1 MIIVKKKAKI
11 VFYCTNC
18 GYESL
23 KWLGKCPD
31 CDSWNTFTEEEKI
44 STKNPLP
51 READLPEKIG
61 KISIKKEMRISS
73 GFPEVDRVLGG
84 GFIEGELILLS
95 GEPGIGKSTLV
106 LQIAKNLGGDWKV
119 LYCSGEESKEQIK
132 YRGNRLGI
140 SDQEILVSAENNFEN
155 ITKII
160 DKEKPN
166 FLIID
171 SIQTIFTSDVDSA
184 PGTISQAREISGKL
198 LKFAKTTGVI
208 VIIVGHI
215 TKDGGI
221 AGPKLLEHMV
231 DVVLYFEGEKYYH
244 YRSLRSYKNRFGSS
258 SEIGIFEMLSD
269 GLKEVPNPSKFLL
282 QERAGNS
289 SGSVI
294 TAIFE
299 GSRSILLEVQA
310 LVSDSKFNQG
320 RRVTTGYDYNRINMI
335 IAVIEKK
342 LGIHLSDSDIYVNIA
357 GGFKVAEPA
366 VDLAIAMAIVSS
378 YRNRSIDQDMFV
390 IGELGLSGEVRS
402 VANLEKRIK
411 EGQKMGFSK
420 VIIPF
425 NNKSTFKDGDIK
437 LHKVKNVEDAML
449 FIDS

>member
-1 MIIVKKKAKI
+1 MIIVKKKSKV

-31 CDSWNTFTEEEKI
+31 CNAWNSFAEEEKI
-44 STKNPLP
+44 TTKMPLP
-51 READLPEKIG
+51 REAAAPEKIG
-61 KISIKKEMRISS
+61 EITIKKEMRVSS

-84 GFIEGELILLS
+84 GFIAGELILLS

-106 LQIAKNLGGDWKV
+106 LQIARNLGEEYKV

-140 SDQEILVSAENNFEN
+140 TNQEILISAENNFEN
-155 ITKII
+155 ITKIVE
-160 DKEKPN
+160 KENPE

-171 SIQTIFTSDVDSA
+171 SIQTMYTSDVDSA

-198 LKFAKTTGVI
+198 LKLAKNSGMTVM
-208 VIIVGHI
+208 IVGHI

-231 DVVLYFEGEKYYH
+231 DVVLYFEGEKYYQ

-258 SEIGIFEMLSD
+258 SEIGIFEMVNE

-282 QERAGNS
+282 QERAENAP
-289 SGSVI
+289 GSVI

-299 GSRSILLEVQA
+299 GSRAILLEIQA
-310 LVSDSKFNQG
+310 LVSESHYNQG

-335 IAVIEKK
+335 IAVLEKK
-342 LGIHLSDSDIYVNIA
+342 LGVHLSGSDIYVNIV
-357 GGFKVAEPA
+357 GGIKIAEPA

-378 YRNRSIDQDMFV
+378 YRNKSIDQDMIV
-390 IGELGLSGEVRS
+390 LGEIGLSGEVRS
-402 VANLEKRIK
+402 VSNLEKRIK
-411 EGQKMGFSK
+411 EGEKMGFAK
-420 VIIPF
+420 ALVPF
-425 NNKSTFKDGDIK
+425 NNKSTHNEGNIK
-437 LHKVKNVEDAML
+437 LHKVKNIGDGIL
-449 FIDS
+449 FINS

>member
-1 MIIVKKKAKI
+1 MIIVKKKSKV

-31 CDSWNTFTEEEKI
+31 CNAWNSFAEEEKI
-44 STKNPLP
+44 TTKMPLP
-51 READLPEKIG
+51 REAAAPEKIG
-61 KISIKKEMRISS
+61 EITIKKEMRVSS

-84 GFIEGELILLS
+84 GFIAGELILLS

-106 LQIAKNLGGDWKV
+106 LQIAKNLGEEYKV

-140 SDQEILVSAENNFEN
+140 TNQEILISAENNFEN
-155 ITKII
+155 ITKIVE
-160 DKEKPN
+160 KENPE

-171 SIQTIFTSDVDSA
+171 SIQTMYTSDVDSA

-198 LKFAKTTGVI
+198 LKLAKNSGMTVM
-208 VIIVGHI
+208 IVGHI

-231 DVVLYFEGEKYYH
+231 DVVLYFEGEKYYQ

-258 SEIGIFEMLSD
+258 SEIGIFEMVNE

-282 QERAGNS
+282 QERAENAP
-289 SGSVI
+289 GSVI

-299 GSRSILLEVQA
+299 GSRAILLEIQA
-310 LVSDSKFNQG
+310 LVSESHYNQG

-335 IAVIEKK
+335 IAVLEKK
-342 LGIHLSDSDIYVNIA
+342 LGVHLSGSDIYVNIV
-357 GGFKVAEPA
+357 GGIKIAEPA

-378 YRNRSIDQDMFV
+378 YRNKSIDQDMIV
-390 IGELGLSGEVRS
+390 LGEIGLSGEVRS
-402 VANLEKRIK
+402 VSNLEKRIK
-411 EGQKMGFSK
+411 EGEKMGFAK
-420 VIIPF
+420 ALVPF
-425 NNKSTFKDGDIK
+425 NNKSTYNEGNIK
-437 LHKVKNVEDAML
+437 LHKVKNIGDGIL
-449 FIDS
+449 FINS

>member
-1 MIIVKKKAKI
+1 MIIVKKKSKV

-31 CDSWNTFTEEEKI
+31 CNAWNSFAEEEKI
-44 STKNPLP
+44 TTKMPLP
-51 READLPEKIG
+51 REAAAPEKIG
-61 KISIKKEMRISS
+61 EITIKKEMRVSS

-84 GFIEGELILLS
+84 GFIAGELILLS

-106 LQIAKNLGGDWKV
+106 LQIARNLGEEYKV

-140 SDQEILVSAENNFEN
+140 TNQEILISAENNFEN
-155 ITKII
+155 ITKIVE
-160 DKEKPN
+160 KENPE

-171 SIQTIFTSDVDSA
+171 SIQTMYTSDVDSA

-198 LKFAKTTGVI
+198 LKLAKNSGMTVM
-208 VIIVGHI
+208 IVGHI

-231 DVVLYFEGEKYYH
+231 DVVLYFEGEKYYQ
-244 YRSLRSYKNRFGSS
+244 YRSLQNKKNRFGSS
-258 SEIGIFEMLSD
+258 SEIGIFEMVNE

-282 QERAGNS
+282 QERAENAP
-289 SGSVI
+289 GSVI

-299 GSRSILLEVQA
+299 GSRAILLEIQA
-310 LVSDSKFNQG
+310 LVSESHYNQG

-335 IAVIEKK
+335 IAVLEKK
-342 LGIHLSDSDIYVNIA
+342 LGVHLSGSDIYVNIV
-357 GGFKVAEPA
+357 GGIKIAEPA

-378 YRNRSIDQDMFV
+378 YRNKSIDQDMIV
-390 IGELGLSGEVRS
+390 LGEIGLSGEVRS
-402 VANLEKRIK
+402 VSNLEKRIK
-411 EGQKMGFSK
+411 EGEKMGFAK
-420 VIIPF
+420 ALVPF
-425 NNKSTFKDGDIK
+425 NNKSTHNEGNIK
-437 LHKVKNVEDAML
+437 LHKVKNIGDGIL
-449 FIDS
+449 FINS

>member
-1 MIIVKKKAKI
+1 VIIVKKKSKV

-31 CDSWNTFTEEEKI
+31 CNTWNSFAEEEKI

-51 READLPEKIG
+51 KEAKAPEKIG
-61 KISIKKEMRISS
+61 EITIKKEMRVTS

-84 GFIEGELILLS
+84 GFIAGELILLS

-106 LQIAKNLGGDWKV
+106 LQIAKNLGEEYKV

-140 SDQEILVSAENNFEN
+140 SNQDILVSAENNFEN
-155 ITKII
+155 ITKIV
-160 DKEKPN
+160 ERENPE
-166 FLIID
+166 FLIVD
-171 SIQTIFTSDVDSA
+171 SIQTMYTSDIDSA
-184 PGTISQAREISGKL
+184 PGTVGQAREISGKL
-198 LKFAKTTGVI
+198 LKLAKNLGIT
-208 VIIVGHI
+208 VIIIGHI

-231 DVVLYFEGEKYYH
+231 DVVLYFEGEKYYQ

-258 SEIGIFEMLSD
+258 SEIGIFEMVNE

-282 QERAGNS
+282 QERAGNAP
-289 SGSVI
+289 GSVI

-310 LVSDSKFNQG
+310 LVSESHYNQG

-335 IAVIEKK
+335 IAVLEKK
-342 LGIHLSDSDIYVNIA
+342 LGIHLSGSDIYVNIV
-357 GGFKVAEPA
+357 GGIKVAEPA
-366 VDLAIAMAIVSS
+366 VDLAIAMAVVSS
-378 YRNRSIDQDMFV
+378 YRNKSIDQDM
-390 IGELGLSGEVRS
+390 ILLGEIGLSGEVRS
-402 VANLEKRIK
+402 VSNLEKRIK
-411 EGQKMGFSK
+411 EAEKMGFAK
-420 VIIPF
+420 AIVPY
-425 NNKSTFKDGDIK
+425 NNKSQENEKGIK
-437 LHKVKNVEDAML
+437 LHKVKNIEDGML
-449 FIDS
+449 FINS

>member
-1 MIIVKKKAKI
+1 VIIVKKKSKV

-31 CDSWNTFTEEEKI
+31 CNAWNSFAEEEKI
-44 STKNPLP
+44 TTKMPLP
-51 READLPEKIG
+51 REAAAPEKIG
-61 KISIKKEMRISS
+61 EITIKKEMRVSS

-84 GFIEGELILLS
+84 GFIAGELILLS

-106 LQIAKNLGGDWKV
+106 LQIARNLGEEYKV

-140 SDQEILVSAENNFEN
+140 TNQEILISAENNFEN
-155 ITKII
+155 ITKIVE
-160 DKEKPN
+160 KENPE

-171 SIQTIFTSDVDSA
+171 SIQTMYTSDVDSA

-198 LKFAKTTGVI
+198 LKLAKNSGMTVM
-208 VIIVGHI
+208 IVGHI

-231 DVVLYFEGEKYYH
+231 DVVLYFEGEKYYQ

-258 SEIGIFEMLSD
+258 SEIGIFEMVNE

-282 QERAGNS
+282 QERAENAP
-289 SGSVI
+289 GSVI

-299 GSRSILLEVQA
+299 GSRAILLEIQA
-310 LVSDSKFNQG
+310 LVSESHYNQG

-335 IAVIEKK
+335 IAVLEKK
-342 LGIHLSDSDIYVNIA
+342 LGVHLSGSDIYVNIV
-357 GGFKVAEPA
+357 GGIKIAEPA

-378 YRNRSIDQDMFV
+378 YRNKSIDQDMIV
-390 IGELGLSGEVRS
+390 LGEIGLSGEVRS
-402 VANLEKRIK
+402 VSNLEKRIK
-411 EGQKMGFSK
+411 EGEKMGFAK
-420 VIIPF
+420 ALVPF
-425 NNKSTFKDGDIK
+425 NNKSTHNEGDIK
-437 LHKVKNVEDAML
+437 LHKVKNIGDGIL
-449 FIDS
+449 FINS

>member
-1 MIIVKKKAKI
+1 VIIVKKKSKV

-31 CDSWNTFTEEEKI
+31 CNAWNSFAEEEKI
-44 STKNPLP
+44 TTKMPLP
-51 READLPEKIG
+51 REAAAPEKIG
-61 KISIKKEMRISS
+61 EITIKKEMRVSS

-84 GFIEGELILLS
+84 GFIAGELILLS

-106 LQIAKNLGGDWKV
+106 LQIAKNLGEEYKV

-140 SDQEILVSAENNFEN
+140 TNQEILISAENNFEN
-155 ITKII
+155 ITKIVE
-160 DKEKPN
+160 KENPE

-171 SIQTIFTSDVDSA
+171 SIQTMYTSDVDSA

-198 LKFAKTTGVI
+198 LKLAKNSGMTVM
-208 VIIVGHI
+208 IVGHI

-231 DVVLYFEGEKYYH
+231 DVVLYFEGEKYYQ

-258 SEIGIFEMLSD
+258 SEIGIFEMVNE

-282 QERAGNS
+282 QERAENAP
-289 SGSVI
+289 GSVI

-299 GSRSILLEVQA
+299 GSRAILLEIQT
-310 LVSDSKFNQG
+310 LVSESHYNQG

-335 IAVIEKK
+335 IAVLEKK
-342 LGIHLSDSDIYVNIA
+342 LGVHLSGSDIYVNIV
-357 GGFKVAEPA
+357 GGIKIAEPA

-378 YRNRSIDQDMFV
+378 YRNKSIDQDMIV
-390 IGELGLSGEVRS
+390 LGEIGLSGEVRS
-402 VANLEKRIK
+402 VSNLEKRIK
-411 EGQKMGFSK
+411 EGEKMGFAK
-420 VIIPF
+420 ALVPF
-425 NNKSTFKDGDIK
+425 NNKSTHNEGNIK
-437 LHKVKNVEDAML
+437 LHKVKNIGDGIL
-449 FIDS
+449 FINS

>member
-1 MIIVKKKAKI
+1 MIIVKKKSKV

-31 CDSWNTFTEEEKI
+31 CNAWNSFAEEEKI
-44 STKNPLP
+44 TTKMPLP
-51 READLPEKIG
+51 REAAAPEKIG
-61 KISIKKEMRISS
+61 EITIKQEMRVSS

-84 GFIEGELILLS
+84 GFIAGELILLS

-106 LQIAKNLGGDWKV
+106 LQIAKNLGEEYKV

-140 SDQEILVSAENNFEN
+140 TNQEILISAENNFEN
-155 ITKII
+155 ITKIVE
-160 DKEKPN
+160 KENPE

-171 SIQTIFTSDVDSA
+171 SIQTMYTSDVDSA

-198 LKFAKTTGVI
+198 LKLAKNSGMTVM
-208 VIIVGHI
+208 IVGHI

-231 DVVLYFEGEKYYH
+231 DVVLYFEGEKYYQ

-258 SEIGIFEMLSD
+258 SEIGIFEMVNE

-282 QERAGNS
+282 QERAENAP
-289 SGSVI
+289 GSVI

-299 GSRSILLEVQA
+299 GSRAILLEIQA
-310 LVSDSKFNQG
+310 LVSESHYNQG

-335 IAVIEKK
+335 IAVLEKK
-342 LGIHLSDSDIYVNIA
+342 LGVHLSGSDIYVNIV
-357 GGFKVAEPA
+357 GGIKIAEPA

-378 YRNRSIDQDMFV
+378 YRNKSIDQDMIV
-390 IGELGLSGEVRS
+390 LGEIGLSGEVRS
-402 VANLEKRIK
+402 VSNLEKRIK
-411 EGQKMGFSK
+411 EGEKMGFAK
-420 VIIPF
+420 ALVPF
-425 NNKSTFKDGDIK
+425 NNKSTHNEGDIK
-437 LHKVKNVEDAML
+437 LHKVKNIGDGIL
-449 FIDS
+449 FINS

>member
-1 MIIVKKKAKI
+1 MKKKSKV

-31 CDSWNTFTEEEKI
+31 CNAWNSFAEEEKI
-44 STKNPLP
+44 TTKMPLP
-51 READLPEKIG
+51 REAAAPEKIG
-61 KISIKKEMRISS
+61 EITIKKEMRVSS

-84 GFIEGELILLS
+84 GFIAGELILLS

-106 LQIAKNLGGDWKV
+106 LQIAKNLGEEYKV

-140 SDQEILVSAENNFEN
+140 TNQEILISAENNFEN
-155 ITKII
+155 ITKIVE
-160 DKEKPN
+160 KENPE

-171 SIQTIFTSDVDSA
+171 SIQTMYTSDVDSA

-198 LKFAKTTGVI
+198 LKLAKNSGMTVM
-208 VIIVGHI
+208 IVGHI

-231 DVVLYFEGEKYYH
+231 DVVLYFEGEKYYQ

-258 SEIGIFEMLSD
+258 SEIGIFEMVNE

-282 QERAGNS
+282 QERAENAP
-289 SGSVI
+289 GSVI

-299 GSRSILLEVQA
+299 GSRAILLEIQA
-310 LVSDSKFNQG
+310 LVSESHYNQG

-335 IAVIEKK
+335 IAVLEKK
-342 LGIHLSDSDIYVNIA
+342 LGVHLSGSDIYVNIV
-357 GGFKVAEPA
+357 GGIKIAEPA

-378 YRNRSIDQDMFV
+378 YRNKSIDQDMIV
-390 IGELGLSGEVRS
+390 LGEIGLSGEVRS
-402 VANLEKRIK
+402 VSNLEKRIK
-411 EGQKMGFSK
+411 EGEKMGFAK
-420 VIIPF
+420 ALVPF
-425 NNKSTFKDGDIK
+425 NNKSTHNEGDIK
-437 LHKVKNVEDAML
+437 LHKVKNIGDGIL
-449 FIDS
+449 FINS

>member
-1 MIIVKKKAKI
+1 MIIVKKKSKV

-31 CDSWNTFTEEEKI
+31 CNAWNSFAEEEKI
-44 STKNPLP
+44 TTKMPLP
-51 READLPEKIG
+51 REAAAPEKIG
-61 KISIKKEMRISS
+61 EITIKKEMRVSS

-84 GFIEGELILLS
+84 GFIAGELILLS

-106 LQIAKNLGGDWKV
+106 LQIAKNLGEEYKV

-140 SDQEILVSAENNFEN
+140 TNQEILISAENNFEN
-155 ITKII
+155 ITKIVE
-160 DKEKPN
+160 KENPE

-171 SIQTIFTSDVDSA
+171 SIQTMYTSDVDSA

-198 LKFAKTTGVI
+198 LKLAKNSGMTVM
-208 VIIVGHI
+208 IVGHI

-231 DVVLYFEGEKYYH
+231 DVVLYFEGEKYYQ

-258 SEIGIFEMLSD
+258 SEIGIFEMVNE

-282 QERAGNS
+282 QERAENAP
-289 SGSVI
+289 GSVI

-299 GSRSILLEVQA
+299 GSRAILLEIQA
-310 LVSDSKFNQG
+310 LVSESHYNQG

-335 IAVIEKK
+335 IAVLEKK
-342 LGIHLSDSDIYVNIA
+342 LGVHLSGSDIYVNIV
-357 GGFKVAEPA
+357 GGIKIAEPA

-378 YRNRSIDQDMFV
+378 YRNKSIDQDMIV
-390 IGELGLSGEVRS
+390 LGEIGLSGEVRS
-402 VANLEKRIK
+402 VSNLEKRIK
-411 EGQKMGFSK
+411 EGEKMGFAK
-420 VIIPF
+420 ALVPF
-425 NNKSTFKDGDIK
+425 NNKSTHNEGNIK
-437 LHKVKNVEDAML
+437 LHKVKNIGDGIL
-449 FIDS
+449 FINS

>member
-1 MIIVKKKAKI
+1 MKKKIKI
-11 VFYCTNC
+11 VFYCSNC
-18 GYESL
+18 GYESA

-31 CDSWNTFTEEEKI
+31 CNSWNTFTEEEKI
-44 STKNPLP
+44 STKNTLP
-51 READLPEKIG
+51 REAPIPEMIG
-61 KISIKKEMRISS
+61 EITIKKEMRVSS
-73 GFPEVDRVLGG
+73 GFQEVDRVLGG

-106 LQIAKNLGGDWKV
+106 LQIAKNLGKDWKV

-140 SDQEILVSAENNFEN
+140 TNEEILVSAENNFEN
-155 ITKII
+155 ISKII
-160 DKEKPN
+160 EKEKPE

-198 LKFAKTTGVI
+198 LKLAKGSGIT
-208 VIIVGHI
+208 VIIIGHI

-258 SEIGIFEMLSD
+258 SEIGIFEMVQE

-282 QERAGNS
+282 EERADKS
-289 SGSVI
+289 PGSVI

-310 LVSDSKFNQG
+310 LVSDSHFNQG

-335 IAVIEKK
+335 IAVLEKK
-342 LGIHLSDSDIYVNIA
+342 LGIKLADSDIYVNIA
-357 GGFKVAEPA
+357 GGLKVSEPA
-366 VDLAIAMAIVSS
+366 VDLAIALAVISS
-378 YRNRSIDQDMFV
+378 YRNRSIDQDMIV
-390 IGELGLSGEVRS
+390 IGEVGLSGEVRS

-411 EGQKMGFSK
+411 EGEKMGFSK
-420 VIIPF
+420 AIVPF
-425 NNKSTFKDGDIK
+425 NNKSTYKEGKIK
-437 LHKVKNVEDAML
+437 LHKVKNIEDAVL

>member
-1 MIIVKKKAKI
+1 MIFMKKGKI

-18 GYESL
+18 GYESP
-23 KWLGKCPD
+23 KWVGKCPD
-31 CDSWNTFTEEEKI
+31 CNSWNTFTEEEKI
-44 STKNPLP
+44 KTKNPLP
-51 READLPEKIG
+51 REAPIPEKIG
-61 KISIKKEMRISS
+61 QITIKKEMRVSS

-84 GFIEGELILLS
+84 GFIAGELILLS

-106 LQIAKNLGGDWKV
+106 LQIAKNLGEKWQV

-140 SDQEILVSAENNFEN
+140 TDQDILVSAENNFEN
-155 ITKII
+155 ITRII
-160 DKEKPN
+160 EKEKPE

-171 SIQTIFTSDVDSA
+171 SIQTIYTSDVDSA

-198 LKFAKTTGVI
+198 LKLAKTTGLT
-208 VIIVGHI
+208 VIIIGHI

-258 SEIGIFEMLSD
+258 SEIGIFEMLQD

-289 SGSVI
+289 PGSVI

-310 LVSDSKFNQG
+310 LVSDSHFNQG

-335 IAVIEKK
+335 IAVLEKK
-342 LGIHLSDSDIYVNIA
+342 LGIQLSTSDIYVNIA
-357 GGFKVAEPA
+357 GGLKVTEPA
-366 VDLAIAMAIVSS
+366 VDLAIALAITSS
-378 YRNRSIDQDMFV
+378 YRNKSIDQDMIV
-390 IGELGLSGEVRS
+390 LGEIGLSGEVRS
-402 VANLEKRIK
+402 VTNLEKRIK

-420 VIIPF
+420 AIVPL
-425 NNKSTFKDGDIK
+425 NNKSTFNEGNIK
-437 LHKVKNVEDAML
+437 LHKVKNIEEAVL

>member
-1 MIIVKKKAKI
+1 MIIVKKKSKV

-31 CDSWNTFTEEEKI
+31 CNSWNSFAEEEKI
-44 STKNPLP
+44 TTKMPLP
-51 READLPEKIG
+51 REAAAPEKIG
-61 KISIKKEMRISS
+61 EITIKQEMRVSS

-84 GFIEGELILLS
+84 GFIAGELILLS

-106 LQIAKNLGGDWKV
+106 LQIAKNLGEEYKV

-140 SDQEILVSAENNFEN
+140 TNQEILISAENNFEN
-155 ITKII
+155 ITKIVE
-160 DKEKPN
+160 KENPE

-171 SIQTIFTSDVDSA
+171 SIQTMYTSDVDSA

-198 LKFAKTTGVI
+198 LKLAKNSGMTVM
-208 VIIVGHI
+208 IVGHI

-231 DVVLYFEGEKYYH
+231 DVVLYFEGEKYYQ

-258 SEIGIFEMLSD
+258 SEIGIFEMVNE

-282 QERAGNS
+282 QERAENAP
-289 SGSVI
+289 GSVI

-299 GSRSILLEVQA
+299 GSRAILLEIQA
-310 LVSDSKFNQG
+310 LVSESHYNQG

-335 IAVIEKK
+335 IAVLEKK
-342 LGIHLSDSDIYVNIA
+342 LGVHLSGSDIYINIV
-357 GGFKVAEPA
+357 GGIKIAEPA

-378 YRNRSIDQDMFV
+378 YRNKSIDQDMIV
-390 IGELGLSGEVRS
+390 LGEIGLSGEVRS
-402 VANLEKRIK
+402 VSNLEKRIK
-411 EGQKMGFSK
+411 EGEKMGFAK
-420 VIIPF
+420 ALVPF
-425 NNKSTFKDGDIK
+425 NNKSTHNEGNIK
-437 LHKVKNVEDAML
+437 LHKVKNIGDGIL
-449 FIDS
+449 FINS

>member
-1 MIIVKKKAKI
+1 MIIVKKKSKV

-31 CDSWNTFTEEEKI
+31 CNAWNSFAEEEKI
-44 STKNPLP
+44 TTKMPLP
-51 READLPEKIG
+51 REAAAPEKIG
-61 KISIKKEMRISS
+61 EITIKKEMRVSS

-84 GFIEGELILLS
+84 GFIAGELILLS

-106 LQIAKNLGGDWKV
+106 LQIAKNLGEEYKV

-140 SDQEILVSAENNFEN
+140 TNQEILISAENNFEN
-155 ITKII
+155 ITKIVE
-160 DKEKPN
+160 KENPE

-171 SIQTIFTSDVDSA
+171 SIQTMYTSDVDSA

-198 LKFAKTTGVI
+198 LKLAKNSGMTVM
-208 VIIVGHI
+208 IVGHI

-231 DVVLYFEGEKYYH
+231 DVVLYFEGEKYYQ

-258 SEIGIFEMLSD
+258 SEIGIFEMVNE

-282 QERAGNS
+282 QERAENAP
-289 SGSVI
+289 GSVI

-299 GSRSILLEVQA
+299 GSRAILLEIQA
-310 LVSDSKFNQG
+310 LVSESHYNQG

-335 IAVIEKK
+335 IAVLEKK
-342 LGIHLSDSDIYVNIA
+342 LGVHLSGSDIYVNIV
-357 GGFKVAEPA
+357 GGIKIAEPA

-378 YRNRSIDQDMFV
+378 YRNKSIDQDMIV
-390 IGELGLSGEVRS
+390 LGEIGLSGEVRS
-402 VANLEKRIK
+402 VSNLEKRIK
-411 EGQKMGFSK
+411 EGEKMGFAK
-420 VIIPF
+420 ALVPF
-425 NNKSTFKDGDIK
+425 NNKSTHNEGDIK
-437 LHKVKNVEDAML
+437 LHKVKNIGDGIL
-449 FIDS
+449 FINS

>member
-1 MIIVKKKAKI
+1 VIIVKKKSKV

-31 CDSWNTFTEEEKI
+31 CNSWNSFAEEEKI
-44 STKNPLP
+44 TTKMPLP
-51 READLPEKIG
+51 REAAAPEKIG
-61 KISIKKEMRISS
+61 EITIKQEMRVSS

-84 GFIEGELILLS
+84 GFIAGELILLS

-106 LQIAKNLGGDWKV
+106 LQIAKNLGEEYKV

-140 SDQEILVSAENNFEN
+140 TNQEILISAENNFEN
-155 ITKII
+155 ITKIVE
-160 DKEKPN
+160 KENPE

-171 SIQTIFTSDVDSA
+171 SIQTMYTSDVDSA

-198 LKFAKTTGVI
+198 LKLAKNSGMTVM
-208 VIIVGHI
+208 IVGHI

-231 DVVLYFEGEKYYH
+231 DVVLYFEGEKYYQ

-258 SEIGIFEMLSD
+258 SEIGIFEMVNE

-282 QERAGNS
+282 QERAENAP
-289 SGSVI
+289 GSVI

-299 GSRSILLEVQA
+299 GSRAILLEIQA
-310 LVSDSKFNQG
+310 LVSESHYNQG

-335 IAVIEKK
+335 IAVLEKK
-342 LGIHLSDSDIYVNIA
+342 LGVHLSGSDIYINIV
-357 GGFKVAEPA
+357 GGIKIAEPA

-378 YRNRSIDQDMFV
+378 YRNKSIDQDMIV
-390 IGELGLSGEVRS
+390 LGEIGLSGEVRS
-402 VANLEKRIK
+402 VSNLEKRIK
-411 EGQKMGFSK
+411 EGEKMGFAK
-420 VIIPF
+420 ALVPF
-425 NNKSTFKDGDIK
+425 NNKSTHNEGNIK
-437 LHKVKNVEDAML
+437 LHKVKNIGDGIL
-449 FIDS
+449 FINS

>member
-1 MIIVKKKAKI
+1 MIIVKKKSKV

-31 CDSWNTFTEEEKI
+31 CNAWNSFAEEEKI
-44 STKNPLP
+44 TTKMPLP
-51 READLPEKIG
+51 REAAAPEKIG
-61 KISIKKEMRISS
+61 EITIKQEMRVSS
-73 GFPEVDRVLGG
+73 RFPEVDRVLGG
-84 GFIEGELILLS
+84 GFIAGELILLS

-106 LQIAKNLGGDWKV
+106 LQIAKNLGEEYKV

-140 SDQEILVSAENNFEN
+140 TNQEILISAENNFEN
-155 ITKII
+155 ITKIVE
-160 DKEKPN
+160 KENPE

-171 SIQTIFTSDVDSA
+171 SIQTMYTSDVDSA

-198 LKFAKTTGVI
+198 LKLAKNSGMT

-231 DVVLYFEGEKYYH
+231 DVVLYFEGEKYYQ

-258 SEIGIFEMLSD
+258 SEIGIFEMVNE

-282 QERAGNS
+282 QERAENAP
-289 SGSVI
+289 GSVI

-299 GSRSILLEVQA
+299 GSRAILLEIQA
-310 LVSDSKFNQG
+310 LVSESHYNQG

-335 IAVIEKK
+335 IAVLEKK
-342 LGIHLSDSDIYVNIA
+342 LGVHLSGSDIYVNIV
-357 GGFKVAEPA
+357 GGIKVAEPA

-378 YRNRSIDQDMFV
+378 YRNKSIDHDM
-390 IGELGLSGEVRS
+390 IILGEIGLSGEVRS
-402 VANLEKRIK
+402 VSNLEKRIK
-411 EGQKMGFSK
+411 EGEKMGFAK
-420 VIIPF
+420 ALVPF
-425 NNKSTFKDGDIK
+425 NNKSTHNEGDIK
-437 LHKVKNVEDAML
+437 LHKVKNIGDGIL
-449 FIDS
+449 FINS

>member
-1 MIIVKKKAKI
+1 VIIVKKKSKV

-31 CDSWNTFTEEEKI
+31 CNAWNSFAEEEKI
-44 STKNPLP
+44 TTKMPLP
-51 READLPEKIG
+51 REAAAPEKIG
-61 KISIKKEMRISS
+61 EITIKKEMRVSS

-84 GFIEGELILLS
+84 GFIAGELILLS

-106 LQIAKNLGGDWKV
+106 LQIAKNLGEEYKV

-140 SDQEILVSAENNFEN
+140 TNQEILISAENNFEN
-155 ITKII
+155 ITKIVE
-160 DKEKPN
+160 KEKPE

-171 SIQTIFTSDVDSA
+171 SIQTMYTSDVDSA

-198 LKFAKTTGVI
+198 LKLAKNSGMTVM
-208 VIIVGHI
+208 IVGHI

-231 DVVLYFEGEKYYH
+231 DVVLYFEGEKYYQ

-258 SEIGIFEMLSD
+258 SEIGIFEMVNE

-282 QERAGNS
+282 QERAENAP
-289 SGSVI
+289 GSVI

-299 GSRSILLEVQA
+299 GSRAILLEIQA
-310 LVSDSKFNQG
+310 LVSESHYNQG

-335 IAVIEKK
+335 IAVLEKK
-342 LGIHLSDSDIYVNIA
+342 LGVHLSGSDIYVNIV
-357 GGFKVAEPA
+357 GGIKIAEPA

-378 YRNRSIDQDMFV
+378 YRNKSIDQDMIV
-390 IGELGLSGEVRS
+390 LGEIGLSGEVRS
-402 VANLEKRIK
+402 VSNLEKRIK
-411 EGQKMGFSK
+411 EGEKMGFAK
-420 VIIPF
+420 ALVPF
-425 NNKSTFKDGDIK
+425 NNKSTHNEGNIK
-437 LHKVKNVEDAML
+437 LHKVKNIGDGIL
-449 FIDS
+449 FINS

>member
-1 MIIVKKKAKI
+1 MIIVKKKSKV

-31 CDSWNTFTEEEKI
+31 CNAWNSFAEEEKI
-44 STKNPLP
+44 TTKMPLP
-51 READLPEKIG
+51 REAAAPEKIG
-61 KISIKKEMRISS
+61 EITIKQEMRVSS

-84 GFIEGELILLS
+84 GFIAGELILLS

-106 LQIAKNLGGDWKV
+106 LQIAKNLGEEYKV

-140 SDQEILVSAENNFEN
+140 TNQEILISAENNFEN
-155 ITKII
+155 ITKIVE
-160 DKEKPN
+160 KENPE

-171 SIQTIFTSDVDSA
+171 SIQTMYTSDVDSA

-198 LKFAKTTGVI
+198 LKLAKNSGMT

-231 DVVLYFEGEKYYH
+231 DVVLYFEGEKYYQ

-258 SEIGIFEMLSD
+258 SEIGIFEMVNE

-282 QERAGNS
+282 QERAENAP
-289 SGSVI
+289 GSVI

-299 GSRSILLEVQA
+299 GSRAILLEIQA
-310 LVSDSKFNQG
+310 LVSESHYNQG

-335 IAVIEKK
+335 IAVLEKK
-342 LGIHLSDSDIYVNIA
+342 LGVHLSGSDIYVNIV
-357 GGFKVAEPA
+357 GGIKVAEPA

-378 YRNRSIDQDMFV
+378 YRNKSIDQDMIV
-390 IGELGLSGEVRS
+390 LGEIGLSGEVRS
-402 VANLEKRIK
+402 VSNLEKRIK
-411 EGQKMGFSK
+411 EAEKMGFAK
-420 VIIPF
+420 ALVPF
-425 NNKSTFKDGDIK
+425 NNKSTHNEGDIK
-437 LHKVKNVEDAML
+437 LHKVKNIGDGIL
-449 FIDS
+449 FINS